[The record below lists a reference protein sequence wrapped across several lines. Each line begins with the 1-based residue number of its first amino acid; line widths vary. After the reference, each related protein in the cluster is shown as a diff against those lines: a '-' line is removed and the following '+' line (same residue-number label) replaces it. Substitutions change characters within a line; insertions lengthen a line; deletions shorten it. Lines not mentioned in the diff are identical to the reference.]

1 MASTSNK
8 ETRTSEKILR
18 RVKQLRDHLQPGEM
32 PLLAIPAI
40 WDSGKQQRST
50 PCEVIVT
57 NQRLLG
63 YYAVNFPRKRHFLEE
78 LSLSTITAVTL
89 RHKTYAPIF
98 RELMVSYAQ
107 GKVYVR
113 APRRHIEALYAALR
127 STTEQYVPV
136 APTTFDETLPE
147 QAPSTT
153 TPTTPTTS
161 IYGRQ
166 DIRAPFSNSPLAII
180 LLFVGGLSL
189 EIVGFGL
196 WQTTQSIQIGL
207 PLLVAGLVTVLTAI
221 FLQRQRQQ

>member
-8 ETRTSEKILR
+8 ETRTAEKILR

-40 WDSGKQQRST
+40 WDSGRQQRST

-89 RHKTYAPIF
+89 RHKTYEPIF
-98 RELMVSYAQ
+98 RELMVSNAQ

-127 STTEQYVPV
+127 SATEQYAP
-136 APTTFDETLPE
+136 ATPTTFDETLPE
-147 QAPSTT
+147 QAPTT
-153 TPTTPTTS
+153 TTPTTS

-166 DIRAPFSNSPLAII
+166 DIRTPFSNSPLAII

-189 EIVGFGL
+189 EVVGFGL

-207 PLLVAGLVTVLTAI
+207 PLLIAGLVAVLTAI